1 MYLGPSFYVFLETF
15 FKCYMQTQFTWDPQ
29 HDVEV
34 KRECQKLTRVRLKDM
49 VSKAAKEPLDKIITW
64 MTDDIRASLKYMT
77 ENDEEFKKRYKRNK
91 KNKVKGPKVKIG
103 HSQRSSHLQCG

>member
-1 MYLGPSFYVFLETF
+1 
-15 FKCYMQTQFTWDPQ
+15 
-29 HDVEV
+29 
-34 KRECQKLTRVRLKDM
+34 
-49 VSKAAKEPLDKIITW
+49 

-103 HSQRSSHLQCG
+103 HSQGLFSSTMYLNKLETKSNLLKCLHY